1 MPTVTM
7 RELKQNPQA
16 VVSQVLAANET
27 YRITSHGH
35 ETGVVVQPAQTQVA
49 PRPFLSGAVLNEIF
63 ATAPLSPE
71 QARSW
76 KEDIDAAVDD
86 EVIDPWESR

>member
-1 MPTVTM
+1 MSTVTM

-16 VVSQVLAANET
+16 VVSQVLAANEP

-35 ETGVVVQPAQTQVA
+35 ETGVVVQPAQTKVT
-49 PRPFLSGAVLNEIF
+49 PRRSLPGSVLNEIF
-63 ATAPLSPE
+63 ASAPLSPE
-71 QARSW
+71 QAQSW

-86 EVIDPWESR
+86 DITDPWES